1 MDIRPLSD
9 SDDKLKIS
17 RIYEES
23 WNHAYKGIVPQS
35 FLDSISEGRWVP
47 HLSDPGIS
55 VLVMAEGGEYIGV
68 STFCPSR
75 FSRFPDYGE
84 LVSLYLLPEY
94 MGRGMGSVLLDA
106 SLKAL
111 SEAGFTNVLL
121 WVLEDN
127 LRAHKFYEES
137 GFINSGETI
146 DDEIDGKPLRELAYI
161 KPEK

>member
-23 WNHAYKGIVPQS
+23 WNHTYKGIVPQS

-55 VLVMAEGGEYIGV
+55 VLVMTEGGEYIGV

-75 FSRFPDYGE
+75 FSLFPYYGE

-111 SEAGFTNVLL
+111 SDAGFTNVLL

-127 LRAHKFYEES
+127 LRARKFYERS

-161 KPEK
+161 KPAK